1 VDNPKLTNQAN
12 PDALS
17 PAPPASSPPE
27 PLIRDRFLSGMNQ
40 VLTILRDLDCPL
52 DVRVTMAHDVADAA
66 LRSMLAS
73 SPPEPPAERYR
84 THDDLDGTPRYR
96 WETTEPSPPERSEG
110 SPTLADYA
118 QHRANCALQRWIDR
132 GSVVPRP
139 QCSCGLVG
147 LLNRLVLPPEPSNG

>member
-73 SPPEPPAERYR
+73 SPPE
-84 THDDLDGTPRYR
+84 
-96 WETTEPSPPERSEG
+96 RSEG

>member
-73 SPPEPPAERYR
+73 SPPE
-84 THDDLDGTPRYR
+84 
-96 WETTEPSPPERSEG
+96 RSEG
-110 SPTLADYA
+110 TWRCECGKASDYEPE
-118 QHRANCALQRWIDR
+118 HDGDLPVGWLRLEDRACIWLCCSSGCAMRVIR
-132 GSVVPRP
+132 A
-139 QCSCGLVG
+139 
-147 LLNRLVLPPEPSNG
+147 LPPEPSNG